1 MTDNQTEKQ
10 KVQEI
15 TDKDV
20 ELTMMDAQKEID
32 ALQDSETEINKSQ
45 KQQEASDARKAAQLL
60 HGSMDKSWLTS

>member
-20 ELTMMDAQKEID
+20 EPYYDGCAERD
-32 ALQDSETEINKSQ
+32 
-45 KQQEASDARKAAQLL
+45 
-60 HGSMDKSWLTS
+60 

>member
-20 ELTMMDAQKEID
+20 ELTMMDAQKGID

-45 KQQEASDARKAAQLL
+45 KQQ
-60 HGSMDKSWLTS
+60 KSSISEHCL

>member
-20 ELTMMDAQKEID
+20 ELTMMDAQKGIVIFF
-32 ALQDSETEINKSQ
+32 LV
-45 KQQEASDARKAAQLL
+45 
-60 HGSMDKSWLTS
+60 

>member
-20 ELTMMDAQKEID
+20 ELTMMDAQKVQIP
-32 ALQDSETEINKSQ
+32 AHLTTHSAKS
-45 KQQEASDARKAAQLL
+45 
-60 HGSMDKSWLTS
+60 

>member
-20 ELTMMDAQKEID
+20 ELTMMDAQKGID
-32 ALQDSETEINKSQ
+32 ALQDSEKSINHRNSK
-45 KQQEASDARKAAQLL
+45 KLL
-60 HGSMDKSWLTS
+60 MHERLHSYSMEVWINMAFTS